1 MRNMTD
7 MKNAFGKADDAFVN
21 NVYRTLSDIQ
31 LNKDRKPAKKIY
43 FSLAAAIIIVC
54 VLSAGTVLAL
64 SNTWGFLDFLSG
76 RRADVKV
83 LPEASGV
90 VQEEVPQQG
99 NQTDFAAFVIR
110 EAVYDG
116 QSVYI
121 VLDVKPSSPE
131 YLLLGPDTQ
140 PYDHISN
147 LGPIFSR
154 ETGTIADYAQ
164 VNHKVMMNTTV
175 GISGANCSIDYLL
188 EEDGTL
194 VYMIDA
200 RYGGN
205 SSTPVV
211 ELKCVA
217 LPFVVENGKYTR
229 DMDGKKST
237 MLSATLKNTG
247 TQQKVTGT
255 ESAVYS
261 DCGVRVDKITLKGSA
276 MSTYVEIEFTVVDA
290 NKYAESDGIF
300 FEFLDRYGEPIPN
313 GAGSGGGIEA
323 IDNIR
328 FTEKNS
334 LQAMEK
340 LPSEVILRG
349 YSYSDKTKYETHTFK
364 MK

>member
-7 MKNAFGKADDAFVN
+7 IKNAFGKADDSFVN
-21 NVYRTLSDIQ
+21 NVYHTLTDIQ
-31 LNKDRKPAKKIY
+31 LNMDRKPAKKIH
-43 FSLAAAIIIVC
+43 FSLVATIIIVC
-54 VLSAGTVLAL
+54 VLSTGTALAL
-64 SNTWGFLDFLSG
+64 SNTWGILDFLSG
-76 RRADVKV
+76 RRVDVTV
-83 LPEASGV
+83 LPKASEV
-90 VQEEVPQQG
+90 LQEEVPQQG
-99 NQTDFAAFVIR
+99 NQTGFAAFKVR

-121 VLDVKPSSPE
+121 VLDVKPSSPK
-131 YLLLGPDTQ
+131 YLLLGPDAE
-140 PYDHISN
+140 PSDHISN
-147 LGPIFSR
+147 MGPIFSS

-164 VNHKVMMNTTV
+164 ANHKVLMSTSV

-194 VYMIDA
+194 VYMIDGG
-200 RYGGN
+200 YGDN
-205 SSTPVV
+205 SSAPVV

-237 MLSATLKNTG
+237 ILSATLKNTG
-247 TQQKVTGT
+247 TQEKMTST

-261 DCGVRVDKITLKGSA
+261 NCGVRVDKITLKGSA
-276 MSTYVEIEFTVVDA
+276 MSTYAEIEFTVVNAD
-290 NKYAESDGIF
+290 KYAESDGLF
-300 FEFLDRYGEPIPN
+300 FEFLDRYGERIPN

-323 IDNIR
+323 IDNTR
-328 FTEKNS
+328 FTTKVS

-349 YSYSDKTKYETHTFK
+349 YSYSDNTKYETHTFE

>member
-21 NVYRTLSDIQ
+21 NVHHTLADIQ
-31 LNKDRKPAKKIY
+31 LNKDRKPAKKVY
-43 FSLAAAIIIVC
+43 FSLVAAVIIVC

-64 SNTWGFLDFLSG
+64 SNTWGILDFLGG
-76 RRADVKV
+76 RRADVSV
-83 LPEASGV
+83 LPNAFEV
-90 VQEEVPQQG
+90 VQEQVPQQG

-121 VLDVKPSSPE
+121 VLDVKPSSPG
-131 YLLLGPDTQ
+131 YLLLGPDTE
-140 PYDHISN
+140 PSDHISN
-147 LGPIFSR
+147 MGPIFNGK
-154 ETGTIADYAQ
+154 TGTIADYAQ
-164 VNHKVMMNTTV
+164 ASHKVMMSTSI
-175 GISGANCSIDYLL
+175 GISGANCGIDYLL

-194 VYMIDA
+194 VYMIDG
-200 RYGGN
+200 RYEGN
-205 SSTPVV
+205 SPAPVV

-217 LPFVVENGKYTR
+217 LPFVVENGKYMR

-237 MLSATLKNTG
+237 ILSATLKNTG
-247 TQQKVTGT
+247 TQEKVAST

-276 MSTYVEIEFTVVDA
+276 MSTYAEIEFTVIDA
-290 NKYAESDGIF
+290 GKYAESDGLF
-300 FEFLDRYGEPIPN
+300 FEFLDRYGECIPN

-323 IDNIR
+323 IDNTR
-328 FTEKNS
+328 FTEKIS

-349 YSYSDKTKYETHTFK
+349 YSYSDKTKYETHTFE